1 MNTFLLNIILAIS
14 WALLTGDLDFINFIQ
29 GFVIGYIILFVLR
42 RAIGANQYF
51 KRIPKIISFIIF
63 FLRELVK
70 ANIIVAYDILTPT
83 DHMRP
88 GIIELEL
95 EAETDAEITLL
106 ANLITMT
113 PGTLSIDISK
123 DRKKLYIH
131 AMYIDDIKKTK
142 RELKDGF
149 EKRLLEV
156 MR

>member
-1 MNTFLLNIILAIS
+1 MNIFLLNIILAIS
-14 WALLTGDLDFINFIQ
+14 WALLTGNVDFMNFIQ
-29 GFVIGYIILFVLR
+29 GFVIGYIILFVLK
-42 RAIGANQYF
+42 RAIGADKYF
-51 KRIPKIISFIIF
+51 KKFPRIFAFIF
-63 FLRELVK
+63 FFFRELVK

-95 EAETDAEITLL
+95 DAETDAEITLL

-131 AMYIDDIKKTK
+131 AMYIDDIEKTK
-142 RELKDGF
+142 RELKEGF
-149 EKRLLEV
+149 EKNLLEV